1 MFGVV
6 VDIPPLLYI
15 AEKKTMYIYI
25 YKLYMLNIYIYI
37 LGIGFFE
44 GQCIFN
50 EKKITSVSRS

>member
-15 AEKKTMYIYI
+15 AEKNYVYI